1 MDIFFLSSQ
10 KSQSGSPHSHGGELQ
25 VRAKLQNPD
34 PMRFRF
40 LCLLLVFL
48 TSQWEAEQAAS
59 FAYEMKEEKGRLG
72 QEGRGG
78 AAVGWGRVCVWLQC
92 GMC

>member
-1 MDIFFLSSQ
+1 MEGISLLWTFFFLKQ
-10 KSQSGSPHSHGGELQ
+10 PKKPELLPTQSWGELQ

-34 PMRFRF
+34 TMRFRF

-59 FAYEMKEEKGRLG
+59 FAYEMK
-72 QEGRGG
+72 
-78 AAVGWGRVCVWLQC
+78 
-92 GMC
+92 